1 MRIAIIGAGPT
12 GLFLGTALAR
22 RGHLVEVVDRDPGP
36 AADGSWARRGVMQ
49 FHHAHAFRR
58 HVTDA
63 LLAEM
68 PEAYERWRNL
78 GAEPVSMTLP
88 DGSSV
93 SAGTRSRRVVFERA
107 LRETATA
114 EPLLHLRRGHVDAVG
129 VTDGRAGGLV
139 VDGRPLPADLVIDA
153 SGRSG
158 RATRSLGSRR
168 SMGGSCG
175 LAYVDRVY
183 QLRDPEDPGP
193 LVNPLAWQADFDG
206 YQIQLFLHDH
216 GFFSVV
222 VVRPSADRELLVL
235 REEAAFDAACRAIP
249 GLSTWTDPARAR
261 PTTEVLVGGNLTN
274 HYRAQTG
281 ADGRLILPGLVFV
294 GDSVCTTT
302 PTFGRGVA
310 TSLLQAR
317 ELLRSLDSGSGSAD
331 LGDAFDRWCHR
342 EMRPWV
348 VDHMIMDE
356 ALRRRWLGQD
366 VDLTAKLPSD
376 LVMKAGAVDPTIQPA
391 AWQFLSMSAGP
402 ECLDA
407 VEDRARAVYASGW
420 RPPVADGPDRDALVA
435 IIRHATPMAA

>member
-22 RGHLVEVVDRDPGP
+22 RGHAVDLVDRDPGP
-36 AADGSWARRGVMQ
+36 AADGSWPRRGVMQ

-58 HVTDA
+58 QVTDA
-63 LLAEM
+63 LRAEL
-68 PEAYERWRNL
+68 PEAFQRWLDL

-93 SAGTRSRRVVFERA
+93 SAGTRSRREVFERA
-107 LRETATA
+107 LRDTATA
-114 EPLLHLRRGHVDAVG
+114 EPRLRLRRGHVDAVW
-129 VTDGRAGGLV
+129 VTEGRAGGLV
-139 VDGRPLPADLVIDA
+139 VDGTPRPADLVIDA

-158 RATRSLGSRR
+158 RASRTLGPRR
-168 SMGGSCG
+168 SIGGSCG

-183 QLRDPEDPGP
+183 QLHDPGDPGP

-222 VVRPSADRELLVL
+222 VVRPSADRELLML
-235 REEAAFDAACRAIP
+235 RAEAAFDAACRAIP
-249 GLSTWTDPARAR
+249 GLSTWTDPERAR
-261 PTTEVLVGGNLTN
+261 PTTEVLLGGNLIN

-281 ADGRLILPGLVFV
+281 ADGRLLLPGLVFV

-317 ELLRSLDSGSGSAD
+317 QLLELLDAGSSAAE
-331 LGDAFDRWCHR
+331 LGHRFDRWCR
-342 EMRPWV
+342 QEIRPWV
-348 VDHMIMDE
+348 VDHMTMDE
-356 ALRRRWLGQD
+356 ALRQRWLGED
-366 VDLTAKLPSD
+366 VDLTVRLPSD
-376 LVMKAGAVDPTIQPA
+376 LIMKAGAVDPTIQPA

-402 ECLDA
+402 GCLDP
-407 VEDRARAVYASGW
+407 VEPRARAVYAAGW
-420 RPPVADGPDRDALVA
+420 RPPVADGPDRAALVA
-435 IIRHATPMAA
+435 IIREATRMAA